1 MLFLLLSNFCYS
13 QDMQYA
19 DSLSRAKA
27 DIVLSHF
34 NGIRASKLLYSID
47 DAYFYVLLNED
58 SILKEYAI
66 VVDSLGNISSMKE
79 LEILEKDKRLLK
91 KSTPFDLAKY
101 NTGYITESSN
111 GVDFTFG
118 QLGYFVIKDN
128 NGKRFGEFHSIMPA
142 KNSPVD
148 LKLWGYIIRKLS
160 VIVDI

>member
-13 QDMQYA
+13 QNLQYA

-34 NGIRASKLLYSID
+34 DSIRASKLLYSID
-47 DAYFYVLLNED
+47 DTYFYVLLNED
-58 SILKEYAI
+58 SILKEYVIA
-66 VVDSLGNISSMKE
+66 VDSLGNISKMKE
-79 LEILEKDKRLLK
+79 SKILGKDKRLVK
-91 KSTPFDLAKY
+91 KLAPFDLAKY

-128 NGKRFGEFHSIMPA
+128 NGKRFGEFHSVMPA

-160 VIVDI
+160 IIVDM